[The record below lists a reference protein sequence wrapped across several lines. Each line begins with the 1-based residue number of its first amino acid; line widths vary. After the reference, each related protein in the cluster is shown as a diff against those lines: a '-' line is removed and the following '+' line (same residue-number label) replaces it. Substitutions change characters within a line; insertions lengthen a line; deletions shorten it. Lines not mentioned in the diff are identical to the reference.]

1 MKRTHVNFISMSLA
15 LEHFRQKYQEKIL
28 SDAVLT
34 RLFDEFFGY
43 FGEVQAAISIQ
54 EGHTSE
60 AAKLKQKEE
69 AEMIEATVRMAAKA
83 YVYAVENNQPGLQ
96 EKLSVTAWNLRN
108 MSDVKLHATC
118 LSIHE
123 ALTGISSRSAS
134 VYGITPELLTGM
146 KKEIDDFYALISQP
160 RTEIIT
166 RSQATAKISEMI
178 KKMKELLVK
187 RLDKLMLAL
196 PESDVTMRNEYKA
209 TRIII
214 GMKGKKADEEEVQ
227 EDSPVQTPVK

>member
-1 MKRTHVNFISMSLA
+1 MKRTHVTFISMSLA
-15 LEHFRQKYQEKIL
+15 LGHFRQKYQEKIN
-28 SDAVLT
+28 SDTVLT

-69 AEMIEATVRMAAKA
+69 AEMIEATVRMAAKV
-83 YVYAVENNQPGLQ
+83 YVYAVENNLPGLQ

-118 LSIHE
+118 QSIHE
-123 ALTGISSRSAS
+123 AINGISIRSIGI
-134 VYGITPELLTGM
+134 YGITSELLTGM

-160 RTEIIT
+160 RTDIIT
-166 RSQATAKISEMI
+166 RSQATAKISEII
-178 KKMKELLVK
+178 KKMKDLLTN
-187 RLDKLMLAL
+187 RLDKLILAL
-196 PESDVTMRNEYKA
+196 PESDVMMQNEYKA

-214 GMKGKKADEEEVQ
+214 GMKGKKATEGAEAANQ
-227 EDSPVQTPVK
+227 TQTPAN

>member
-1 MKRTHVNFISMSLA
+1 MKRTHVTFISMSLA
-15 LEHFRQKYQEKIL
+15 LEHFRQKYQEKIS

-43 FGEVQAAISIQ
+43 YGEVQAAIRIQ

-69 AEMIEATVRMAAKA
+69 AEMIEATVRMAAKV
-83 YVYAVENNQPGLQ
+83 YVYAVENNLPGLQ

-123 ALTGISSRSAS
+123 AISGISVSATGT
-134 VYGITPELLTGM
+134 YGVTPELLAGM

-160 RTEIIT
+160 RTDIIT
-166 RSQATAKISEMI
+166 RSQATGKISELI
-178 KKMKELLVK
+178 KKMKELLAK
-187 RLDKLMLAL
+187 RLDKLMMAL
-196 PESDVTMRNEYKA
+196 PESEVLMKNEYKS

-214 GMKGKKADEEEVQ
+214 GMKGKKSSADEEPINQ
-227 EDSPVQTPVK
+227 TQTPAT